1 MLLSSFE
8 CWDRS
13 VVVVAS
19 FVGHPV
25 VRKTVVAAAAA
36 AAAAEESIWKG
47 VESVQAAF
55 EVMSESLSMHPEVWG
70 LLELVAAAQHE
81 AEAAL
86 FVAVLAAVEVGEGA
100 EAVAACGELVLE
112 RGGSL
117 LTTEV

>member
-19 FVGHPV
+19 FVGHPL
-25 VRKTVVAAAAA
+25 VRKTVVAA

>member
-25 VRKTVVAAAAA
+25 VRKTVVAAAA